1 MFWLGMS
8 IFIILAVSPFVS
20 AAILNAKDGVSS
32 AKDDQLTPPTT
43 EER

>member
-8 IFIILAVSPFVS
+8 IFIVLAVMPFVS
-20 AAILNAKDGVSS
+20 AAILNARDGASS
-32 AKDDQLTPPTT
+32 AKDDQLTPPIA

>member
-8 IFIILAVSPFVS
+8 IFIVLAALPVIS
-20 AAILNAKDGVSS
+20 ATALNAKDGASLT
-32 AKDDQLTPPTT
+32 DDQQDSLIL